1 MRQELIIQA
10 GEEEVQ
16 IAVLEEGKLTELF
29 FGESIKERY
38 SGNIYLGRVEN
49 VLPGMQSAFV
59 DIGLNKNAF
68 LYVEEA
74 IINNDIKD
82 NGEYHIADHVKK
94 GEEILVQVI
103 KEPVRQKGSR
113 ISRQITLPGR
123 YLVLMPLNN
132 HLGISKK
139 IEDQEK
145 VQHLREIMEEIKP
158 VEMGVI
164 VRTVAENI
172 SEKCLREDMEN
183 LLETW
188 NKIVDKAKKSHPPEL
203 IYTEKPVLEKIMRDI
218 LNHNVKKV
226 VVNNKENY
234 DKLLLFSKEE
244 GNNFEI
250 EMIQERDLFSH
261 FDIKNQIN
269 GALSRKVWLENGGYI
284 VFDETEA
291 LTSIDVNTGKYIGKT
306 NVFEDTILETNL
318 EAIKEIVRQ
327 IRLRNIGGIVII
339 DFVDMQDKEKKDYL
353 VEELNKELKKD
364 RIKSHIFGI
373 THLGLVEMTRKKV
386 GSALSSAFERKCQNC
401 EGRGKVT
408 SERLVFS
415 NIKEDLK
422 VQVRENGYKTLIV
435 KVSSFMYRYLLNHNA
450 KIIKGME
457 EKMGIIIV
465 IVEDY
470 NYRDDFYEIEGIY
483 K

>member
-10 GEEEVQ
+10 CEEEVQ
-16 IAVLEEGKLTELF
+16 IAVLEDGKLSELF
-29 FGESIKERY
+29 FGDSIKEGY

-49 VLPGMQSAFV
+49 VLPGMQSAFI

-74 IINNDIKD
+74 IVNGDIKENKEQYIGD
-82 NGEYHIADHVKK
+82 YVRK
-94 GEEILVQVI
+94 GEELLVQVI

-113 ISRQITLPGR
+113 VTRQITLPGR
-123 YLVLMPLNN
+123 YLVLMPLND

-139 IEDQEK
+139 IEDQDKIEY
-145 VQHLREIMEEIKP
+145 LREIMEEIKP
-158 VEMGVI
+158 KDMGVI
-164 VRTVAENI
+164 VRTVAENA
-172 SEKCLREDMEN
+172 SENCLREDMEM
-183 LLETW
+183 LLELW
-188 NKIVDKAKKSHPPEL
+188 DQIKKVANNSHSPAL
-203 IYTEKPVLEKIMRDI
+203 IHTEKPVLEKIMRDI
-218 LNHNVKKV
+218 MNHNVKKV
-226 VVNNKENY
+226 VVNDKDNY
-234 DKLLLFSKEE
+234 EKLLLFSKEE
-244 GNNFEI
+244 GNDFKLKL
-250 EMIQERDLFSH
+250 IQERDLFSH

-269 GALSRKVWLENGGYI
+269 TALSRKVWLDNGSYI

-291 LTSIDVNTGKYIGKT
+291 LTSIDVNTGKFIGKN

-318 EAIKEIVRQ
+318 VAVKEIVRQ
-327 IRLRNIGGIVII
+327 IRLRNIGGIIII
-339 DFVDMQDKEKKDYL
+339 DFIDMQDKEKKDFL
-353 VEELNKELKKD
+353 VEELNNELKKD

-415 NIKEDLK
+415 TIKEELK
-422 VQVRENGYKTLIV
+422 VLVRENGYKTLIV

-450 KIIKGME
+450 KIIKTME
-457 EKMGIIIV
+457 EKLGIIIV
-465 IVEDY
+465 IVEDF
-470 NYRDDFYEIEGIY
+470 NYRDDYSEIEGIL
-483 K
+483 

>member
-29 FGESIKERY
+29 FGESIKEGY

-74 IINNDIKD
+74 ILNNGVKE
-82 NGEYHIADHVKK
+82 NGEYHIADYVKK

-145 VQHLREIMEEIKP
+145 VQYLREIMEEIKP
-158 VEMGVI
+158 PDMGVI

-172 SEKCLREDMEN
+172 SKKCLEEDMEN

-188 NKIVDKAKKSHPPEL
+188 NKITEKAKKSNPPEL
-203 IYTEKPVLEKIMRDI
+203 INTEKPVLEKIMRDI

-226 VVNNKENY
+226 IVNNEENY
-234 DKLLLFSKEE
+234 EKLRLFSKEE
-244 GNNFEI
+244 GNGFEI
-250 EMIQERDLFSH
+250 EMVQEKDLFSH

-269 GALSRKVWLENGGYI
+269 NALSRKVWLENGGYI

-291 LTSIDVNTGKYIGKT
+291 LTSVDVNTGKYIGKT

-327 IRLRNIGGIVII
+327 IRLRNIGGIIII
-339 DFVDMQDKEKKDYL
+339 DFIDMQDKEKKDYL

-422 VQVRENGYKTLIV
+422 ILVRENGYKTLIV

-450 KIIKGME
+450 KIIKAME

-470 NYRDDFYEIEGIY
+470 NYRDDYYEIEGIY